1 MFSWNRQ
8 SNRKWEKRPQ
18 LYRGR
23 FFLLKRLAQISLV
36 LCSCVAVISLFL
48 YFRDSDTL
56 YIRHIEVLGDLR
68 HITKDEVVRLAGIGP
83 NDKLFSISLKT
94 VTKNILG
101 YPWIAEAR
109 VRREF
114 PDTIQIHVT
123 ERDAVAL
130 LQAGG
135 LYYVDAEGKVFK
147 RLAAEE
153 DADYPVITGF
163 GREFATRYPQLSKIY
178 LKRTLAF
185 LRDLKGGSF
194 YAARPIS
201 EIRFDPVFGYTV
213 YTLQDPLEIYYGLN
227 DIPEKQLK
235 LEKFAQSRQFD
246 SARFVRLDLDARGKI
261 VTRGVKPQA
270 LARVSRAPGAVK
282 P

>member
-1 MFSWNRQ
+1 
-8 SNRKWEKRPQ
+8 
-18 LYRGR
+18 
-23 FFLLKRLAQISLV
+23 
-36 LCSCVAVISLFL
+36 
-48 YFRDSDTL
+48 
-56 YIRHIEVLGDLR
+56 LGDLR

-123 ERDAVAL
+123 EREAVAL

-163 GREFATRYPQLSKIY
+163 GSEFATRYPQLSKIY

-185 LRDLKGGSF
+185 LRDLKGGGF

-213 YTLQDPLEIYYGLN
+213 YTLQDPMEIYYGLN

-261 VTRGVKPQA
+261 VTRGVVPQA